1 MYGILSHIS
10 NILIRGNIWT
20 HPRRV
25 HNWRWCAQGNLPRGA
40 MHKLAPMM
48 SLSRLRLSGQLTQ
61 KFIET
66 GLYIWRQRTNLKLL
80 RKLFGDGGA
89 KQLDEFFVADIF
101 IDQQQVA
108 NIVFE
113 PCQPLWI
120 IFYFLLSHYN
130 RVDRWRL
137 ELSYC
142 LFWDTYFLFE
152 VLFYPSSNGNCAV
165 GEWEGAG
172 LRGKAPFNQIYTR
185 TDNEGDEI

>member
-1 MYGILSHIS
+1 
-10 NILIRGNIWT
+10 
-20 HPRRV
+20 
-25 HNWRWCAQGNLPRGA
+25 

-66 GLYIWRQRTNLKLL
+66 GLYIWRQRTNLKFL

-113 PCQPLWI
+113 PCQPL
-120 IFYFLLSHYN
+120 
-130 RVDRWRL
+130 
-137 ELSYC
+137 
-142 LFWDTYFLFE
+142 
-152 VLFYPSSNGNCAV
+152 
-165 GEWEGAG
+165 
-172 LRGKAPFNQIYTR
+172 
-185 TDNEGDEI
+185 